1 MKKQPFDKA
10 DVRKGTFLAEVAEL
24 WPMAKGSLA
33 EVHKPCIRPTCP
45 ACIRGDKHPAYIYS
59 YMAGGRRRCMHV
71 PRELVPRL
79 RQAIQNGRR
88 MEERLVQ
95 KGCEMVR
102 EYRRERD
109 MRDRRK
115 GAA

>member
-1 MKKQPFDKA
+1 MKKSSSDKA
-10 DVRKGTFLAEVAEL
+10 DVRKGTFLVEVAEL

-33 EVHKPCIRPTCP
+33 EVHKPCIRPGCP
-45 ACIRGDKHPAYIYS
+45 ACKRGDKHPAFIFS
-59 YMAGGRRRCMHV
+59 YMKDGHQRCMHV

-95 KGCEMVR
+95 KGCDLIM

-109 MRDRRK
+109 MRFRRK
-115 GAA
+115 GEV